1 MNVRAIWI
9 GLGDSRL
16 LADVD
21 SRDRVLWRIGL
32 TVVGGLVL
40 GFVAAFAGW
49 ALVLAPYTMLIGK
62 GALGLGGLASAAAAM
77 ADPKAG
83 GLSLTL
89 VRLLLAA
96 TTDGVFLL
104 AFVALAAVLAHR
116 RLIAYINAGRR
127 VRWRLL
133 FVGMALSMV
142 VLAPLFVAD
151 RVFDPDV
158 QPLPLTAISPRFW
171 VRALYMAGSLLL
183 IPAAAAEELFFRG
196 WLLRTVAAFSRRP
209 WILLGVTGVIFSAL
223 HFEFSPDAFLTRALM
238 GAGFAYM
245 ALRLGGIEFAAGV
258 HAAHNI
264 MIILFL
270 QPLILATNA
279 HGAALSVGSLLED
292 AALVAGYV
300 VITEAVA
307 RMASLRRLAALEA
320 IDISPIS
327 GGAVSPA

>member
-1 MNVRAIWI
+1 MNVRAIWM
-9 GLGDSRL
+9 GLGDSRF
-16 LADVD
+16 LADVVA
-21 SRDRVLWRIGL
+21 RDRVLWRIGL
-32 TVVGGLVL
+32 TVLGGLVV

-62 GALGLGGLASAAAAM
+62 GALGLAGLATAAAAM
-77 ADPKAG
+77 ADARQT

-104 AFVALAAVLAHR
+104 AFVALAAVLSHR
-116 RLIAYINAGRR
+116 PLLAYVNAAAR

-133 FVGMALSMV
+133 FVGMALSMA

-151 RVFDPDV
+151 RLFDPSG
-158 QPLPLTAISPRFW
+158 QPLPLAAISPRVS
-171 VRALYMAGSLLL
+171 VRVLYIVGSLLL

-209 WILLGVTGVIFSAL
+209 WVLLGVTGIIFSGL

-270 QPLILATNA
+270 QPLVLATNT
-279 HGAALSVGSLLED
+279 HGAALSLGSLLED
-292 AALVAGYV
+292 AALVAGYF

-307 RMASLRRLAALEA
+307 RLNSLRRISGLEA
-320 IDISPIS
+320 IDISPTS
-327 GGAVSPA
+327 GVAVAPA